1 MSQELI
7 EFSDLID
14 ERFEP
19 TEIEIETDDFL
30 GICIQPVYL
39 HCRFFSFAPWFVPP
53 NRDV

>member
-19 TEIEIETDDFL
+19 TEIVIETDDFWETVL
-30 GICIQPVYL
+30 NLFI
-39 HCRFFSFAPWFVPP
+39 
-53 NRDV
+53 

>member
-19 TEIEIETDDFL
+19 IEIVIETDDFWESVL
-30 GICIQPVYL
+30 NLFI
-39 HCRFFSFAPWFVPP
+39 
-53 NRDV
+53 

>member
-19 TEIEIETDDFL
+19 TEIVMETDEFWESVL
-30 GICIQPVYL
+30 NLFI
-39 HCRFFSFAPWFVPP
+39 
-53 NRDV
+53 